1 MLHSDFDPV
10 RPLTRREI
18 VIDNFRGFGK
28 LVIPKG
34 TWVYVHANRD
44 EIAGTSITVDAYVGG
59 EAVYYGVQIDAN
71 DIELPPS
78 L

>member
-1 MLHSDFDPV
+1 V
-10 RPLTRREI
+10 
-18 VIDNFRGFGK
+18 VDNFGGCGR

-34 TWVYVHANRD
+34 TWVYVHANPG

-59 EAVYYGVQIDAN
+59 EAVYYGVQVDAK
-71 DIELPPS
+71 DIEPPPS